1 MAFDAANRLIRLGMA
16 TQLASE
22 IARQIG
28 TGAGNP
34 LRLISLGVPYPLA
47 DEIARQIN
55 AGTGQAQRLMA
66 LGVAYPLAIEMAEQI
81 LPAGPRLS
89 VALSGPMTPGS
100 TVTLTAT
107 ITGAE
112 TPVTSLAS
120 VSLTVGG
127 SAVTLSGTGL
137 VRTGKIPAGAMAG
150 ASIVANATAVADG
163 NTISGGAT
171 STVVAIHVA
180 PPVAAGA
187 IPDQTWTVG
196 TAVSLNVSTDF
207 TGTGITYALAPSSSA
222 LPAGLSL
229 SAAGVISGT
238 PTAAA
243 TGTIVVRGTNG
254 GGYADTGFG
263 FAVAAAASAFGI
275 ADDGWTVLS
284 VNPAALVGQTINVT
298 RAGFDATGAA
308 TTVVDQV
315 KITGRL
321 RQPYPSQA
329 LMTTDKAVLADYIYI
344 GDTIPGV
351 VNSSTRPVPKPLA
364 CWDTPDYFG
373 PTGATFTIRLSVL
386 HKFARRGKSV
396 AAVKIIASD
405 GTTTK
410 EVLVSA
416 TTFVSYAMSG
426 LGADMFAATFTT
438 ADFAQATAITCDA
451 IIYPWVGPAYR
462 LSVDGNI
469 APNMKNTVLRG
480 YRVPQVYAYV
490 DPVAGTS
497 SGVASLTAT
506 AAAAA
511 PFQTILQAATAVRE
525 FNNTNHGRNELG
537 GGVIRLVEGTTVL
550 TGNIYFSATASTTSN
565 IIIEAANPSKRAST
579 FLDDN
584 GVNDNGEY
592 VPRRVTFRNLTIRKT
607 VAASNLFRPPDLEDV
622 SYVFDGCVLDMG
634 GFSIASGGSY
644 MIQRIGRVWF
654 INTSHVNGD
663 GGFGTVSGTQKKNLL
678 VIGSSGIGYT
688 GVISAIASKTGQ
700 LIMSTLAAVTLGRR
714 QGMVYNCIVS
724 GGHRDAQLVFGG
736 DWLSVAGYGYGVV
749 GTVVES
755 YTVGSRSIRAWA
767 DGDGNAVRDFMVMA
781 TTMPGQGDVEGT
793 GFNRLYNDTAGL
805 PSIKD
810 MAAFKY
816 CIFPLSACKTDVHAQ
831 DGANI
836 GNWPIVMGVGL
847 GYNCAIRGVN
857 VPNSQIGP
865 GSWRWEIL
873 PEGYQVGDGAGGIL
887 IPQWTNNQTVDVG
900 GSGGGDY
907 RPLSTSPLIRVPAG
921 QTIMAHD
928 MLGKAIPTDGTAFI
942 GALQA
947 A

>member
-28 TGAGNP
+28 TGAGDP

-47 DEIARQIN
+47 DEIAKQIN
-55 AGTGQAQRLMA
+55 AGAGQAQRLMA

-100 TVTLTAT
+100 TVTLTAS

-150 ASIVANATAVADG
+150 ASIVAGATAVADG

-171 STVVAIHVA
+171 STVVAIPVA

-263 FAVAAAASAFGI
+263 FEVAAAASALVSL
-275 ADDGWTVLS
+275 DGWTIETAT
-284 VNPAALVGQTINVT
+284 PASMVGQTIMVQ
-298 RAGFDATGAA
+298 RAGFNASGAA
-308 TTVVDQV
+308 VTVSDPV
-315 KITGRL
+315 KITDRL
-321 RQPYPSQA
+321 RQPYPNHNSK
-329 LMTTDKAVLADYIYI
+329 TTDKVVLGEYIHV
-344 GDTIPGV
+344 GDV
-351 VNSSTRPVPKPLA
+351 VSGMTNMSLKPAANPLT
-364 CWDTPDYFG
+364 CWLQPDYFG
-373 PTGATFTIRLSVL
+373 IEGATFTVDLAVL
-386 HKFARRGKSV
+386 HKFARNGRPV
-396 AAVKIIASD
+396 AAVRIIASD
-405 GTTTK
+405 GTTTR
-410 EVLVSA
+410 EQLVS
-416 TTFVSYAMSG
+416 TLTFASYSASG
-426 LGADMFAATFTT
+426 LGADVFRATFTS
-438 ADFAQATAITCDA
+438 ADFAVGAQITIDA

-462 LSVDGNI
+462 LSVDGNP
-469 APNMKNTVLRG
+469 APNMKNTVLRA
-480 YRVPQVYAYV
+480 YRLPQVYAYV

-497 SGVASLTAT
+497 SGVASLTAAT
-506 AAAAA
+506 AAAT
-511 PFQTILQAATAVRE
+511 PFQTILQAATAVRD
-525 FNNTNHGRNELG
+525 FNSTTHGRNELG

-607 VAASNLFRPPDLEDV
+607 VAASNLFRAPDLEDV

-644 MIQRIGRVWF
+644 MIQRIGRSWF

-688 GVISAIASKTGQ
+688 GVISAIASKTGP
-700 LIMSTLAAVTLGRR
+700 LIMSTLAAITLGRR

-724 GGHRDAQLVFGG
+724 GGHSDVQLGFGG

-755 YTVGSRSIRAWA
+755 YTVGSRSVRAWA